1 MAFLFSF
8 NQLWDSRA
16 EYHQIFALFFEK
28 FKTSKS
34 RSEIKWPLKVL
45 FSTIRSNNI
54 GAMNVKAQIIKGKV
68 SILGVVVLWGDCMDI
83 PKKWGYSIWRC
94 QSILFFLVKINIDLI

>member
-1 MAFLFSF
+1 MINIWKGLSFFQF
-8 NQLWDSRA
+8 NQFWDSRA
-16 EYHQIFALFFEK
+16 EYHQIFALFIEK

-34 RSEIKWPLKVL
+34 HSEINWPLKVL

-68 SILGVVVLWGDCMDI
+68 SILGVVAFWGDCMDI
-83 PKKWGYSIWRC
+83 PKDWGYSIWR
-94 QSILFFLVKINIDLI
+94 LFAMI